1 MEHPSKDPATLGT
14 QATPQPHPMH
24 VQKSE
29 EWDGGS
35 RGKVYTKGK
44 RGKGFH

>member
-1 MEHPSKDPATLGT
+1 VELTTSL
-14 QATPQPHPMH
+14 
-24 VQKSE
+24 VLLLLLLLFC
-29 EWDGGS
+29 